1 LTPEQEARAAVRLAI
16 VRPSQDVCVVH
27 ALGEVDLT
35 TVAELDS
42 TLRQVQEDGH
52 TNVVLDLWDVTFID
66 SVGIGV
72 LLSARRRAEKGV
84 GGFAVIAE
92 PRGPVQDVF
101 DLAGLRDSLSVFAT
115 RAMATSALRSGPL
128 ADLSPLATQTMCER
142 CERRFAQH
150 AVPESGRCPLCD
162 GKLVPLGGRLYPP
175 EPLEPR
181 AEEGVRE
188 NGNR

>member
-1 LTPEQEARAAVRLAI
+1 VRLAI
-16 VRPSQDVCVVH
+16 VRPSRDVCVVH

-35 TVAELDS
+35 TVAKLDS

-52 TNVVLDLWDVTFID
+52 THVVLDLWGVTFID

-72 LLSARRRAEKGV
+72 LLSAKRRSEKGV
-84 GGFAVIAE
+84 GGFAVTAE
-92 PRGPVQDVF
+92 PHGPVQDVF
-101 DLAGLRDSLSVFAT
+101 DLAGLTKSLSVFAT
-115 RAMATSALRSGPL
+115 RAVATSTLRRGPL

-150 AVPESGRCPLCD
+150 VVPESGRCPLCD
-162 GKLVPLGGRLYPP
+162 GKLVPLGERLYPP
-175 EPLEPR
+175 ESLERR
-181 AEEGVRE
+181 AEESVRE